1 MNQEQVLKTA
11 PNWKYWIL
19 FGVIA
24 ALALVMFLV
33 PPIPQS
39 QTYHLFADTR
49 SMAGVPDAL
58 NVLSNL
64 FFRSWACWVCSSS

>member
-49 SMAGVPDAL
+49 STPIQTTRDWFGTDCP
-58 NVLSNL
+58 
-64 FFRSWACWVCSSS
+64 